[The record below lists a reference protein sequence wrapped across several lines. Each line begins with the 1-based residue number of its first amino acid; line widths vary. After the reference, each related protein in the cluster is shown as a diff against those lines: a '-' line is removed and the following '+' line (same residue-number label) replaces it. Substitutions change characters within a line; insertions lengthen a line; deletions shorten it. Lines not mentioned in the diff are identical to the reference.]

1 MAMFST
7 IREVMITG
15 LAVSKLMETRC
26 AAIKET
32 LVDDMVE
39 LSKTIKLPTELDKA
53 REKFWKETNM
63 DDIRSK
69 AIDEAIRISHIV
81 SDDLEKFREKL
92 KDKVPPADNGGTNI

>member
-1 MAMFST
+1 MFST

-26 AAIKET
+26 SAIRET

-39 LSKTIKLPTELDKA
+39 LSKTVKLPEELNKA

-63 DDIRSK
+63 DEIRDK
-69 AIDEAIRISHIV
+69 AIDEAIRISRMV
-81 SDDLEKFREKL
+81 SEDLEKFREKL
-92 KDKVPPADNGGTNI
+92 KDKVPPADNGGANI